1 MCTLYGE
8 TSSQKLLGM
17 PTADCEGDLNFV
29 LIFDLKTYSGN
40 LVWQM

>member
-8 TSSQKLLGM
+8 TSSQKMLGM
-17 PTADCEGDLNFV
+17 PTADREGDLNFV
-29 LIFDLKTYSGN
+29 LIFDLKTYYGN